1 MRLVYILL
9 ILVVMMDQ
17 ATKLAVERL
26 LILNQKTTVIPG
38 YLSLTYVLNPGAA
51 FGILQGHTTLILLMA
66 LVLFYLVYVFR
77 RVISVQPAVLHW
89 GLGLALGGAV
99 GNFVDRV
106 RLGKVVDFLAL
117 EFWPLHNWPV
127 FNLADSAIV
136 AGTTLLILYLLKPS
150 LFIKE
155 KGGIR

>member
-1 MRLVYILL
+1 LRLVYILL

>member
-1 MRLVYILL
+1 
-9 ILVVMMDQ
+9 MMDQ

>member
-1 MRLVYILL
+1 
-9 ILVVMMDQ
+9 MMDQ

-155 KGGIR
+155 KGGIRCEGFFFP